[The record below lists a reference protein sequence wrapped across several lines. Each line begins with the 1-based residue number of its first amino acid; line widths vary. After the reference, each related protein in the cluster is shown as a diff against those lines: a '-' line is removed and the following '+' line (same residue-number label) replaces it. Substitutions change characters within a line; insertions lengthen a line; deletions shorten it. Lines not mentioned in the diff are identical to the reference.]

1 MMDAMTY
8 EMAQRKNVGWMSE
21 AHRLSLG
28 AKRPRKR
35 PDVSSNASRLSRI
48 ALATSPHAQMA
59 WDSILPPVALWFSKL
74 KTGSG
79 VYHSTM

>member
-28 AKRPRKR
+28 AKRPRKE
-35 PDVSSNASRLSRI
+35 PDVSSNTSRLSRI
-48 ALATSPHAQMA
+48 APATSPHTKIA

-74 KTGSG
+74 KAGNG